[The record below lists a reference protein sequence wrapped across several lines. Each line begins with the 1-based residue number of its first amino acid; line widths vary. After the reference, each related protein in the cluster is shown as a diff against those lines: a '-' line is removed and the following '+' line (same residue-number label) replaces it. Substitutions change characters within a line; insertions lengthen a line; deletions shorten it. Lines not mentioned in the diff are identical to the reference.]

1 MTVVDLLPR
10 GQGFRASM
18 ARRDFLGA
26 PFDSVSHQDAL
37 DALRD
42 AGAEGRFRYVVT
54 PNVDHVVRLNQ
65 NGALR
70 PAYDHA
76 WMTLC
81 DSRPITMIGRM
92 LSRPLPHVTGS
103 DLTVSL
109 FRSVLREGDRI
120 ALIVGDEVIAQRV
133 AAAYPALRFRFHVPP
148 QGVLDKPDALQ
159 ACVEFAAAEPSR
171 FTFIAI
177 GSPQSEKIA
186 YALSHHPEARG
197 VGLCIGAALEFLVGS
212 KPRAPRWMRE
222 MGLEWVHRMASDPKR
237 LWRRYVYS
245 VVPLVRLCSREFAGR
260 GSRTG

>member
-1 MTVVDLLPR
+1 MTVVDLLPVR
-10 GQGFRASM
+10 HEFHAGK

-26 PFDSVSHQDAL
+26 PFDPVSSDQAL

-42 AGAEGRFRYVVT
+42 AGEDARFRYVVT

-65 NGALR
+65 NGSLR

-81 DSRPITMIGRM
+81 DSRPITMIGR
-92 LSRPLPHVTGS
+92 LLRHPLPHVTGS

-109 FRSVLREGDRI
+109 FRSVLRDGDRI
-120 ALIVGDEVIAQRV
+120 TLIVGDQGIAQRV
-133 AAAYPALRFRFHVPP
+133 ASAYPTLRLRTHVPP

-186 YALSHHPEARG
+186 YALSHHPNARG

-212 KPRAPRWMRE
+212 KPRAPRWMRRV
-222 MGLEWVHRMASDPKR
+222 GLEWVHRMASDPKR

-260 GSRTG
+260 GSRAG